1 MIQSGL
7 IQSFSCYNN
16 YLPARA
22 SSSFVRQL
30 ITEKMD
36 DITDELYYEIMVG
49 PEAYELV
56 PHVKVVLETL
66 AVSDGMATS

>member
-1 MIQSGL
+1 M
-7 IQSFSCYNN
+7 
-16 YLPARA
+16 
-22 SSSFVRQL
+22 RQL

-66 AVSDGMATS
+66 AVSHGMTTP

>member
-1 MIQSGL
+1 M
-7 IQSFSCYNN
+7 
-16 YLPARA
+16 
-22 SSSFVRQL
+22 RQL

-36 DITDELYYEIMVG
+36 EITDELYYEIMVG

-66 AVSDGMATS
+66 AVSDRMTKPWAVLVRCAELYCAGLGSVLT